1 MHDYPAGRRGLDVA
15 RTDRGRRI
23 DDHGRKTAGLHEILH
38 HALGQHLAALV
49 GADRLLD
56 AERARFVGGRAV
68 AAKREGGDAAGID
81 HALDAGPK
89 RLLHDDAGAFHVD
102 AQQVV
107 GNGRPKPVVGSRMDE
122 VADACERRG
131 DRVAIAHVALHHLTV
146 GVDEVGAH
154 AGAPYQ
160 RPHRIT
166 GAPERLH
173 EGGSDESACACDQDG
188 AGVRTGRLDHHAT
201 DSLGSRGG
209 WSIPCNTIKAT
220 TPHEFRDPPPGIAWR
235 ARPNPDRDAFARG
248 LRCGIR
254 GRHSRDGRA

>member
-1 MHDYPAGRRGLDVA
+1 
-15 RTDRGRRI
+15 
-23 DDHGRKTAGLHEILH
+23 
-38 HALGQHLAALV
+38 
-49 GADRLLD
+49 
-56 AERARFVGGRAV
+56 
-68 AAKREGGDAAGID
+68 
-81 HALDAGPK
+81 
-89 RLLHDDAGAFHVD
+89 
-102 AQQVV
+102 
-107 GNGRPKPVVGSRMDE
+107 MDE

-220 TPHEFRDPPPGIAWR
+220 TPHEFRDSSVRNRMARSSKPGPR
-235 ARPNPDRDAFARG
+235 RLRPRPALRNSWKTFARRPRLNFLQRSMRRFPEPG
-248 LRCGIR
+248 MCARVLPMGK
-254 GRHSRDGRA
+254 